1 VPGCEPLHCSGLRVP
16 ASECT
21 PEDYPDFAC
30 RRGPSRTTTKQ
41 QWDPTELRF
50 HLLPKAICVLQ
61 MLCVG
66 VYNGTVRDLFTE
78 PAWVGSRDRS
88 FTRSYS
94 IPGKNQF
101 CLPPG
106 TIPIAAEQQ
115 WDPTEIPFSPLA
127 EDNLSCDID
136 GMGTESR
143 SLFDPA
149 LPIAGAANF
158 SLSHVASRNAPS
170 PPLQIAQSYLS
181 IGILY
186 ANCQPYV
193 RNPE

>member
-1 VPGCEPLHCSGLRVP
+1 MGSNGTPFSPVAEGYLRIADVVRWRVQLHGSGLDHK
-16 ASECT
+16 S
-21 PEDYPDFAC
+21 
-30 RRGPSRTTTKQ
+30 
-41 QWDPTELRF
+41 
-50 HLLPKAICVLQ
+50 I
-61 MLCVG
+61 
-66 VYNGTVRDLFTE
+66 TE

-88 FTRSYS
+88 FTRSYF